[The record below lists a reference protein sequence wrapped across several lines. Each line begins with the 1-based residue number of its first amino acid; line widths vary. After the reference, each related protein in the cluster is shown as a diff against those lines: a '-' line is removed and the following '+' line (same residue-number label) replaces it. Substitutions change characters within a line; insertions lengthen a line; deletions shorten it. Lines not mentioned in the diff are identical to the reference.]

1 MNITFLR
8 NPNGSPREIVLVTST
23 GRVLTTTKDNP
34 NWAKIQTAVSAKD
47 EAALIKL
54 ISLKESVKAFGE
66 HVVGR
71 GDIDVKG
78 DKVLYRGEPLYGE
91 DVNRIIAY
99 LNGGFPTE
107 SMILFLEDKLLNPS
121 PVSVDALYMFLE
133 NKGMPITDNG
143 TVLGY
148 KGVAADGFSI
158 NTGAEP
164 LIDGIRREGGSIRNF
179 IGDVIAMDR
188 RYVCADNHQP
198 CGPGLHV
205 GSQNYARNWAGGG
218 KVMVVEFRPRD
229 VVSVPTMEHE
239 KLRVCRYRVVG
250 ELNGDYLGD
259 TYNSDY
265 VRPNT
270 APDPDVVEAVEIPAE
285 KDYSNLYSISDWSKG
300 QSAGFKDGKAHQKRS
315 FYECDRGRSFKRFSK
330 EFVDGYLGG
339 YRDGRATNE

>member
-1 MNITFLR
+1 M
-8 NPNGSPREIVLVTST
+8 LVTST

-34 NWAKIQTAVSAKD
+34 NWAKIQSAVQAKD
-47 EAALIKL
+47 EKALISL
-54 ISLKESVKAFGE
+54 ISLKESVKSFGIE
-66 HVVGR
+66 VKGR
-71 GDIDVKG
+71 GEITVDC
-78 DKVLYRGEPLYGE
+78 DKVFYRGTQLYGE

-99 LNGGFPTE
+99 LSGGFPTE

-121 PVSVDALYMFLE
+121 LTSVDALYMFLE

-148 KGVAADGFSI
+148 KGVRADGFSI

-164 LIDGIRREGGSIRNF
+164 LIEGIRVNGSIRNQ
-179 IGDVIAMDR
+179 IGDVVAMDR

-198 CGPGLHV
+198 CGPGLHI

-250 ELNGDYLGD
+250 ELNGDYLGN

-265 VRPNT
+265 VRPHT
-270 APDPDVVEAVEIPAE
+270 APDPDVAVEVETPAE
-285 KDYSNLYSISDWSKG
+285 KDWSNLYSISDWSKG
-300 QSAGFKDGKAHQKRS
+300 QTAGFKDGKAHAKRK
-315 FYECDRGRSFKRFSK
+315 FYECDRGRSFKRFAK
-330 EFVDGYLGG
+330 EFVDGYLAG